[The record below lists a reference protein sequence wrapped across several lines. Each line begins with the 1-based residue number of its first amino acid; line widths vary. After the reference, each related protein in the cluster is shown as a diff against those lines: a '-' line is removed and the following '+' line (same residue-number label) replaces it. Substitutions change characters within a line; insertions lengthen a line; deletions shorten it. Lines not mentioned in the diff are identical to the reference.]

1 MGQLSP
7 HNTVCDTCLQVCRR
21 LSYGTSVSHTSNGTK
36 SSLAGNTLQPNHRHL
51 LDRLRNSRDC
61 NHKLVTRTNT
71 EHFTLYHLF
80 LFLNIY
86 SFLISWISINSPSF
100 LSSFLLSVQFC
111 SFPLLFSF
119 CGLISRLLHVCR
131 NMTAPHRKTPSNLA
145 LLLNSAIILVPR
157 LSRKSRMMSTHLPDL
172 LMRKMTP
179 KIWE

>member
-36 SSLAGNTLQPNHRHL
+36 SPLAGSTLQPNHRHL
-51 LDRLRNSRDC
+51 RDRLRNSRDC
-61 NHKLVTRTNT
+61 NHELVTRTNT

-100 LSSFLLSVQFC
+100 LSSFFLSNFVPFRSFFPFVAWFRGFYMCAEIWPHHIEKHHLTWLC
-111 SFPLLFSF
+111 S
-119 CGLISRLLHVCR
+119 
-131 NMTAPHRKTPSNLA
+131 
-145 LLLNSAIILVPR
+145 
-157 LSRKSRMMSTHLPDL
+157 
-172 LMRKMTP
+172 
-179 KIWE
+179 